1 MDAQESYRR
10 VFEKAT
16 GNEPYDYQL
25 RLAVAE
31 ELPELVEVPTG
42 LGKTAAVVLA
52 WLWRRRFAP
61 AAIRNATP
69 RRLVYCLPMRVLV
82 EQTLENCV
90 RWLDRLGLLAGTAQ
104 WDSQSGGRLKKYEPT
119 LDIFDHG
126 ANRLADAR
134 STSPIPVH
142 VLMGGEAVADWDSY
156 PDQDAILLGTQD
168 MLLSRAMNRGYAMSR
183 SRWPVQFGLLNNDC
197 LWVFDE
203 IQLMGSGLATTAQL
217 EAFRQKFWSPACAC
231 QSVWMSATLDRSW
244 LRTVDFDPASL
255 RTLKLEEK
263 DLQSEEARRRFRAT
277 KPIAKAQHTVNDPAG
292 VADEILQAHRVGT
305 RTLVVVNTVRR
316 ARDLYSALQ
325 KSLRKAKDRPDLVLI
340 HSRFR
345 PPERQRVVD
354 RLLAEPGPQ
363 GSIVVSTQVVEAGVD
378 VSAVTLFTEL
388 APGPRWCSGSGGAI
402 ERARM
407 PMPKFSGSIFRV
419 AIRPRTPRCPMP
431 WRSLSWL
438 AGI

>member
-90 RWLDRLGLLAGTAQ
+90 RWLDRLELLAGTAQ

-203 IQLMGSGLATTAQL
+203 IQLMGERPGDDRTT
-217 EAFRQKFWSPACAC
+217 
-231 QSVWMSATLDRSW
+231 
-244 LRTVDFDPASL
+244 
-255 RTLKLEEK
+255 
-263 DLQSEEARRRFRAT
+263 
-277 KPIAKAQHTVNDPAG
+277 
-292 VADEILQAHRVGT
+292 
-305 RTLVVVNTVRR
+305 
-316 ARDLYSALQ
+316 
-325 KSLRKAKDRPDLVLI
+325 
-340 HSRFR
+340 
-345 PPERQRVVD
+345 
-354 RLLAEPGPQ
+354 
-363 GSIVVSTQVVEAGVD
+363 
-378 VSAVTLFTEL
+378 
-388 APGPRWCSGSGGAI
+388 
-402 ERARM
+402 
-407 PMPKFSGSIFRV
+407 
-419 AIRPRTPRCPMP
+419 
-431 WRSLSWL
+431 RSLSPEVL
-438 AGI
+438 VTRVRVPIRLDVRNP